1 MASKSPGAV
10 TGARLTK
17 RGIEVVRY
25 IAEKSGHNYPI
36 IGSGGMMEPKDIS
49 DMLEAGASLVALNTG
64 LRENGLRLLKK
75 AAKKIAK
82 NDD

>member
-1 MASKSPGAV
+1 
-10 TGARLTK
+10 
-17 RGIEVVRY
+17 
-25 IAEKSGHNYPI
+25 
-36 IGSGGMMEPKDIS
+36 MMEPEDIS